1 MSLSHGFSI
10 VPWFI
15 FHFYPSPA
23 WIAAARGKARG
34 FAGEARSLLASEKNL
49 LITPPKTIKNAQGF
63 AGMVDPRTRPVI
75 SRFPYVYI
83 YIYVCVCGN
92 WSKWESAYY
101 RCLHNSDS
109 TIGNTKYGN
118 GLRIFALIDLLEI
131 SWKRMTA
138 ASRNRKAEKHKSSEA
153 GKTKSKKAGKQKREK
168 QEKQRSR
175 KAGENKITEKQE
187 KQTRR
192 EAEKHRNR
200 KNKRANKQKSRE
212 VEKQR
217 SRNSRIQRK
226 YLNLPKRNLKS
237 IALHKKG
244 LQQKH
249 GPKIKPHMYVWKAFW
264 DKLTEQSQ
272 NTTPRSL
279 QMRESMHYSWS
290 PLHLKLRGL

>member
-1 MSLSHGFSI
+1 MSQGHTSICRLSCNIIYDTNPSYFMACSCLSLMDFQLYLGSFSI
-10 VPWFI
+10 ST
-15 FHFYPSPA
+15 PSPA

-83 YIYVCVCGN
+83 YVCVCGN

-101 RCLHNSDS
+101 RCLHNSNS

-168 QEKQRSR
+168 QEKQKSRRKQNNGKAGKANKERSR
-175 KAGENKITEKQE
+175 KA
-187 KQTRR
+187 
-192 EAEKHRNR
+192 
-200 KNKRANKQKSRE
+200 
-212 VEKQR
+212 
-217 SRNSRIQRK
+217 
-226 YLNLPKRNLKS
+226 
-237 IALHKKG
+237 
-244 LQQKH
+244 
-249 GPKIKPHMYVWKAFW
+249 
-264 DKLTEQSQ
+264 
-272 NTTPRSL
+272 
-279 QMRESMHYSWS
+279 
-290 PLHLKLRGL
+290 

>member
-1 MSLSHGFSI
+1 M
-10 VPWFI
+10 
-15 FHFYPSPA
+15 
-23 WIAAARGKARG
+23 
-34 FAGEARSLLASEKNL
+34 
-49 LITPPKTIKNAQGF
+49 
-63 AGMVDPRTRPVI
+63 GMV
-75 SRFPYVYI
+75 
-83 YIYVCVCGN
+83 CVFLPLLTY
-92 WSKWESAYY
+92 W
-101 RCLHNSDS
+101 
-109 TIGNTKYGN
+109 KYHEN
-118 GLRIFALIDLLEI
+118 AWLQQVEI
-131 SWKRMTA
+131 ERQRSIKA
-138 ASRNRKAEKHKSSEA
+138 A
-153 GKTKSKKAGKQKREK
+153 K
-168 QEKQRSR
+168 QEKQKAKKQGSRKERSKKSR

-264 DKLTEQSQ
+264 DKLTEKSQ